1 MAQLPEELIQRLEK
15 LKREQRFDQALQL
28 VNGFLV
34 QDPKNKEALYQV
46 ADIQYRMGEI
56 SNAEKPINFILQDTD
71 HDPMGY
77 YIKGVLEMEKTH
89 WSVAKWY
96 LKKALWLMEDDNPE
110 ILRCYGLC
118 EYWSWNRDV
127 WLHYLKKAFTAH
139 SFDAE
144 IILNL
149 VELYVVEKQYK
160 EAQKYITYFHSVA
173 KDNRLQCF
181 DRDVAYYTEKL
192 SLFSSYIAGEVSSVM
207 PSSRISL
214 DGDDEE

>member
-1 MAQLPEELIQRLEK
+1 
-15 LKREQRFDQALQL
+15 
-28 VNGFLV
+28 
-34 QDPKNKEALYQV
+34 
-46 ADIQYRMGEI
+46 
-56 SNAEKPINFILQDTD
+56 
-71 HDPMGY
+71 
-77 YIKGVLEMEKTH
+77 
-89 WSVAKWY
+89 
-96 LKKALWLMEDDNPE
+96 
-110 ILRCYGLC
+110 
-118 EYWSWNRDV
+118 
-127 WLHYLKKAFTAH
+127 LHYLKKAFTAH

>member
-89 WSVAKWY
+89 WSVAK
-96 LKKALWLMEDDNPE
+96 
-110 ILRCYGLC
+110 
-118 EYWSWNRDV
+118 
-127 WLHYLKKAFTAH
+127 
-139 SFDAE
+139 
-144 IILNL
+144 
-149 VELYVVEKQYK
+149 
-160 EAQKYITYFHSVA
+160 
-173 KDNRLQCF
+173 
-181 DRDVAYYTEKL
+181 
-192 SLFSSYIAGEVSSVM
+192 
-207 PSSRISL
+207 
-214 DGDDEE
+214 